1 MLGAKSS
8 IQAMAAPF
16 NICHCLP
23 AQPADGL
30 EMEGKVRLSDAAGGA
45 ACASGSGFL
54 TMAEAAAAA
63 LALAA
68 AASTDAWSGA
78 EITDATIDNSRPPT
92 FRRSTGSWCSSAGAS
107 CGAALR
113 RLKKA

>member
-8 IQAMAAPF
+8 IQAMAAAF
-16 NICHCLP
+16 NICHCLL

-30 EMEGKVRLSDAAGGA
+30 GMEGKGRLSAAAGGA
-45 ACASGSGFL
+45 ACVSGSGFL
-54 TMAEAAAAA
+54 TMADAAAAA
-63 LALAA
+63 RALAA
-68 AASTDAWSGA
+68 AASAAGHSDA
-78 EITDATIDNSRPPT
+78 EITDVTIDNSRPPT